1 MASYFLPEPPA
12 QTPRIGVLLINLGTP
27 AAPTAAAVK
36 PFLRRFLSDRRV
48 VELPRLPWQ
57 MLLRGL
63 ILPLRSGQSARAY
76 QKIWQAEGAPL
87 MLYGERMAHALAH
100 RLPECCVA
108 HAVSYG
114 EPSVASV
121 LADFK
126 RRGVDRLLVLPLYPQ
141 YAASATAAALDQV
154 WRVLLQQRH
163 MMAVRSIT
171 RYGDD
176 DGYLDAV
183 AAKIRRH
190 WQEHGRSGHI
200 LFSFHGIPAAQHQAG
215 DPYVAE
221 CQRTAAA
228 LAQRLDLAE
237 AQYTLAF
244 QSRFGR
250 AEWVGPSTQDL
261 LQTLP
266 GNGVDT
272 LDIVC
277 PGFAV
282 DCLETLEEIAL
293 QGREDF
299 HAAGGRQYRYIPC
312 LNDDAGWID
321 ALHALVRR
329 HLQGW
334 TEDRAA

>member
-1 MASYFLPEPPA
+1 MSRFFLPEPPT

-27 AAPTAAAVK
+27 AAPTRAAVK
-36 PFLRRFLSDRRV
+36 PFLRQFLSDRRV

-57 MLLRGL
+57 ILLRGL
-63 ILPLRSGQSARAY
+63 ILPWRSGQSAHGY
-76 QKIWQAEGAPL
+76 QKIWQAQGSPL
-87 MLYGERMAHALAH
+87 LLYGERMAQALAA
-100 RLPECCVA
+100 RLPDCCVA

-114 EPSVASV
+114 APAVAAV

-126 RRGVDRLLVLPLYPQ
+126 RQGVDRLLVLPLYPQ

-154 WRVLLQQRH
+154 WRILLRQRH
-163 MMAVRSIT
+163 VMAVRSLT

-176 DGYLDAV
+176 EGYLNAL

-190 WQEHGRSGHI
+190 WQVYGRGEHL
-200 LFSFHGIPAAQHQAG
+200 LFSFHGIPLAQHKAG
-215 DPYVAE
+215 DPYAAD
-221 CQRTAAA
+221 CRRTVAA
-228 LAQRLDLAE
+228 LAQRLDLTP

-250 AEWVGPSTQDL
+250 AQWLEPSTQDL
-261 LQTLP
+261 LHSLP
-266 GNGVDT
+266 QKGVRK

-282 DCLETLEEIAL
+282 DCLETLEEIAV

-299 HAAGGRQYRYIPC
+299 HAAGGTDFHYIPC
-312 LNDDAGWID
+312 LNDDADWLD
-321 ALHALVRR
+321 ALYALVTR
-329 HLQGW
+329 HLHGW
-334 TEDRAA
+334 RTETAA

>member
-1 MASYFLPEPPA
+1 MTRHFLPEPPA
-12 QTPRIGVLLINLGTP
+12 QAPRIGVLLINLGTP
-27 AAPTAAAVK
+27 AAPTRAAVK
-36 PFLRRFLSDRRV
+36 PFLRRFLSDPRV

-57 MLLRGL
+57 ILLHGL
-63 ILPLRSGQSARAY
+63 ILPFRSGQSAHGY
-76 QKIWQAEGAPL
+76 EKIWQAEGSPL
-87 MLYGERMAHALAH
+87 AVYGERMAQALAA
-100 RLPECCVA
+100 RLPDCCVA
-108 HAVSYG
+108 HATSYG
-114 EPSVASV
+114 EPTVAAT

-126 RRGVDRLLVLPLYPQ
+126 RQGVDRLLVLPLYPQ
-141 YAASATAAALDQV
+141 YAASASAAALDQV

-176 DGYLDAV
+176 AGYLDAV
-183 AAKIRRH
+183 AGSIRRH
-190 WQEHGRSGHI
+190 WQQHGRGEHL

-221 CQRTAAA
+221 CERTAAA
-228 LAQRLDLAE
+228 LAQRLALTPE
-237 AQYTLAF
+237 QYTLAF

-266 GNGVDT
+266 QNGVKK

-299 HAAGGRQYRYIPC
+299 HASGGTQYHYIPC
-312 LNDDAGWID
+312 LNDHADWLD
-321 ALHALVRR
+321 ALYALVQR

-334 TEDRAA
+334 TE

>member
-1 MASYFLPEPPA
+1 MSKYFLPEPPA
-12 QTPRIGVLLINLGTP
+12 QAPRIGVLLINLGTP
-27 AAPTAAAVK
+27 AAPTRAAVK
-36 PFLRRFLSDRRV
+36 PFLRRFLSDPRV

-57 MLLRGL
+57 ILLHGL
-63 ILPLRSGQSARAY
+63 ILPFRSGKSAHGY
-76 QKIWQAEGAPL
+76 EKIWQAEGSPL
-87 MLYGERMAHALAH
+87 AVYGKRMAQALAV
-100 RLPECCVA
+100 RLPDCCVA
-108 HAVSYG
+108 HATSYG
-114 EPSVASV
+114 EPSVAAT

-126 RRGVDRLLVLPLYPQ
+126 RHGVDRLLVLPLYPQ

-176 DGYLDAV
+176 EGYLDAV
-183 AAKIRRH
+183 ANSIRRH
-190 WQEHGRSGHI
+190 WQQHGRGEHL
-200 LFSFHGIPAAQHQAG
+200 LFSFHGIPTAQHQAG

-221 CQRTAAA
+221 CQRTVAA
-228 LAQRLDLAE
+228 LAQRLALTPE
-237 AQYTLAF
+237 QYTLAF

-261 LQTLP
+261 LPSLP
-266 GNGVDT
+266 RNGVKK

-299 HAAGGRQYRYIPC
+299 HAAGGTQYHYIPC
-312 LNDDAGWID
+312 LNDDADWLD
-321 ALHALVRR
+321 ALHALVKR
-329 HLQGW
+329 HAQGW
-334 TEDRAA
+334 IM